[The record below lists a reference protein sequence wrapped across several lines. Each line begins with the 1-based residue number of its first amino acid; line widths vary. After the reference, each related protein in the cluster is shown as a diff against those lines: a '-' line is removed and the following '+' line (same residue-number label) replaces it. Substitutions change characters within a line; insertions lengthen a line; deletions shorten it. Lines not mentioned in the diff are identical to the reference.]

1 MKQKKKKTKKLNNE
15 KFNFDD
21 EFIIGF
27 SDSAK
32 VVKSA
37 NAGSNKKKNDQKKK
51 SSNKKGKK
59 SVSTRK
65 SDDEVLDGSKSK
77 VIKVFLI
84 LLLFVGAGCFL
95 CLSPNF
101 NVQEIVVEKNKVVS
115 SETIASLSEI
125 KLYKNIF
132 LINKLSA
139 INKIEK
145 NPYIESA
152 KISRSLPNKV
162 KIVVKEREE
171 KFLLEFAEGKYAVI
185 DGQGY
190 ILRTTNEAINL
201 PILVGTKTDMNIFLD
216 ISDNKVRLCDEDLK
230 KFDIITNIV
239 ETAKNYEVY
248 TYITKIDVG
257 DINNI
262 KLDLQTEQKI
272 VYLGSCSDLNTR
284 ILFMREI
291 IEKEKGIKGEIFI
304 NGNLAEDKD
313 KVFFRESVN

>member
-1 MKQKKKKTKKLNNE
+1 MKQKKKKTKKLNSE

-21 EFIIGF
+21 EYIIGF

-37 NAGSNKKKNDQKKK
+37 NTGSNKKKGNQKKSK
-51 SSNKKGKK
+51 TVPTSKKNNVVK
-59 SVSTRK
+59 
-65 SDDEVLDGSKSK
+65 DGSKSK
-77 VIKVFLI
+77 ITKVFLI
-84 LLLFVGAGCFL
+84 LLLLVGAGCFL

-101 NVQEIVVEKNKVVS
+101 NVQEIVVEKNKVIS
-115 SETIASLSEI
+115 SDTIASLSEI

-145 NPYIESA
+145 NPYIEEV

-162 KIVVKEREE
+162 KITVKEREE
-171 KFLLEFAEGKYAVI
+171 KYLLEFAEGKYAVL

-190 ILRTTNEAINL
+190 ILRITSDLINL
-201 PILVGTKTDMNIFLD
+201 PIVVGTKTDMNQFLE
-216 ISDNKVRLCDEDLK
+216 ISDNTARVCKEDLK
-230 KFDIITNIV
+230 KFEIITNIV
-239 ETAKNYEVY
+239 DIAKNYEVD

-257 DINNI
+257 DINNV

-284 ILFMREI
+284 ILYMKDI

-304 NGNLAEDKD
+304 NGNLTQD

>member
-21 EFIIGF
+21 EYIIGF

-37 NAGSNKKKNDQKKK
+37 NTGSNNKKSNQKKK
-51 SSNKKGKK
+51 SSNKKDKK
-59 SVSTRK
+59 LASARK
-65 SDDEVLDGSKSK
+65 SNNEVSEESKSK
-77 VIKVFLI
+77 VAKVFLI

-95 CLSPNF
+95 FLSPYF
-101 NVQEIVVEKNKVVS
+101 NVQEIVVEKNKAVS
-115 SETIASLSEI
+115 SETVASLSEI

-162 KIVVKEREE
+162 KITVTEREE

-190 ILRTTNEAINL
+190 ILRITNELVNL
-201 PILVGTKTDMNIFLD
+201 PILVGTKTDMNAFLD
-216 ISDNKVRLCDEDLK
+216 INDNKSRLCEEDLK
-230 KFDIITNIV
+230 KFDVITNIID
-239 ETAKNYEVY
+239 TAKNYEVD

-257 DINNI
+257 DINDV
-262 KLDLQTEQKI
+262 KLDLQAEQKI

-284 ILFMREI
+284 ILYMKDI
-291 IEKEKGIKGEIFI
+291 IEKEKGIKGEVFI
-304 NGNLAEDKD
+304 NGNLTEDR
-313 KVFFRESVN
+313 VFFRESVN

>member
-21 EFIIGF
+21 EYIIGF

-37 NAGSNKKKNDQKKK
+37 NAGSNNKKSNQKKK
-51 SSNKKGKK
+51 SSNKKDKN
-59 SVSTRK
+59 SASTRK
-65 SDDEVLDGSKSK
+65 NNNEVSEESKSK
-77 VIKVFLI
+77 VAKVFLI

-101 NVQEIVVEKNKVVS
+101 NVQEIVVEKNKAVS
-115 SETIASLSEI
+115 SETISSLSEI

-162 KIVVKEREE
+162 KITVKEREE

-190 ILRTTNEAINL
+190 ILRITNELVNL
-201 PILVGTKTDMNIFLD
+201 PILVGTKTDMNAFLD
-216 ISDNKVRLCDEDLK
+216 INDNKSRLCEEDLK
-230 KFDIITNIV
+230 KFDVITNIID
-239 ETAKNYEVY
+239 TAKNYEVD

-257 DINNI
+257 DINDV
-262 KLDLQTEQKI
+262 KLDLQAEQKI

-284 ILFMREI
+284 ILYMKDI
-291 IEKEKGIKGEIFI
+291 IEKEKGVKGEVFI
-304 NGNLAEDKD
+304 NGNLTEDR
-313 KVFFRESVN
+313 VFFRESVN

>member
-21 EFIIGF
+21 EYIIGF

-32 VVKSA
+32 VVKSS
-37 NAGSNKKKNDQKKK
+37 GIDSNKNNGKKKNTSGKKE
-51 SSNKKGKK
+51 NK

-65 SDDEVLDGSKSK
+65 GNGEKKDRSKFAK
-77 VIKVFLI
+77 IFLI
-84 LLLFVGAGCFL
+84 ILLFVGAGCFL

-101 NVQEIVVEKNKVVS
+101 NVQEIIVEKNTVVS
-115 SETIASLSEI
+115 SDTIVSLSEI

-132 LINKLSA
+132 LINKLGA
-139 INKIEK
+139 IEKIEK

-152 KISRSLPNKV
+152 KISRSLPNKI
-162 KIVVKEREE
+162 KITVKERSE
-171 KFLLEFAEGKYAVI
+171 KYLVEFAEGKYAVL

-190 ILRTTNEAINL
+190 ILKITSELINL
-201 PILVGTKTDMNIFLD
+201 PIIVGTKTDMNAFIENV
-216 ISDNKVRLCDEDLK
+216 DNQSRLCDEDLK
-230 KFDIITNIV
+230 KFDTITNIV
-239 ETAKNYEVY
+239 EIAKNYEVD

-257 DINNI
+257 DINDV

-284 ILFMREI
+284 ILYMKDI

-304 NGNLAEDKD
+304 NGNLTQD